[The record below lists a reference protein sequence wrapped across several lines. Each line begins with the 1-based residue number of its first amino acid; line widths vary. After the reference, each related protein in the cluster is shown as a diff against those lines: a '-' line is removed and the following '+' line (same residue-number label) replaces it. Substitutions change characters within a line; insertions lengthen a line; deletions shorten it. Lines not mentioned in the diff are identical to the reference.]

1 MNFIPWYFKKKKVKY
16 EDDLP
21 YALQFYVIEKNPAG
35 TQYCTFDVTF
45 ILYKV
50 HGYQVKDQFIRSS
63 ISGEKYATKVED
75 DFILHI
81 ATAHRIPA
89 EWIQRSVNAMN
100 EYKEGCIQ
108 DKFYFIL
115 LVVFQD

>member
-1 MNFIPWYFKKKKVKY
+1 MGIR
-16 EDDLP
+16 L
-21 YALQFYVIEKNPAG
+21 
-35 TQYCTFDVTF
+35 
-45 ILYKV
+45 
-50 HGYQVKDQFIRSS
+50 KDQFIRSS

-108 DKFYFIL
+108 DKFYFIRCISRL
-115 LVVFQD
+115 TESNYHVIQRNNYMWSHVNEFSEAVIFNRKTSIISKMRSEQVLK